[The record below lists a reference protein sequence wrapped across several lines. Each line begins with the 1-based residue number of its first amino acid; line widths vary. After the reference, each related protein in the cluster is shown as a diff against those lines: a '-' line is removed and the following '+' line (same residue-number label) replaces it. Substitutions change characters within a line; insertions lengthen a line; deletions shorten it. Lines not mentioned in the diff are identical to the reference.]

1 MLDPFVGSGNIDT
14 SVESKI
20 WQDEFWSRLSS
31 VVGNTPILPNLDV
44 ASLVTP
50 NSFKYRRFDTGVLSL
65 LSPSIRE
72 LNVILRRADTYDE
85 SKIRSAL
92 GECFSL
98 FENVEMLS
106 VEMNIPALDLGLFT
120 QTLPRLRYLRLDTGH
135 QVNSDHLA
143 LLSCLR
149 NLHFLSTDLSPQINV
164 EERVAFARLRTLRV
178 LSDGFCGVGTLVGQ
192 MDAPQLRTL
201 SVSESHRDWCV
212 MYEAV

>member
-1 MLDPFVGSGNIDT
+1 MLDPFVGSGSMDT

-20 WQDEFWSRLSS
+20 WQDEFWIRLSS
-31 VVGNTPILPNLDV
+31 VVGNTPILPSLDA

-50 NSFKYRRFDTGVLSL
+50 NSFKYRRFDTGL
-65 LSPSIRE
+65 LSVLNPSIRE
-72 LNVILRRADTYDE
+72 LNVILCRADTYDE
-85 SKIRSAL
+85 SKVRSAL